1 MTATLFASPLLF
13 WLLEQR
19 LPLQRVPIA
28 IVITTLFGLGGYL
41 SRGVSKS
48 GAIAG
53 GFLGLV
59 LYVSAGAPA
68 FLTLFGVFSLTW
80 ITTRIGYVRK
90 AAMGLAENRKGRG
103 ARQVLANVAAAA
115 GFALVGLFVPS
126 LQIASAAALAEA
138 AADTAS
144 SECGEALARR
154 AYLIT
159 SLRRVDIG
167 TDGGI
172 SLPGTLAG
180 FVASFFIAALA
191 STAGWI
197 PNRHVSV
204 IAAAGF
210 LGTLFDSLLGAT
222 LERRG
227 AIGNN
232 GVNFAS
238 TVAAGIIAVLLNLT
252 TS

>member
-1 MTATLFASPLLF
+1 MIATLLASLLLL
-13 WLLEQR
+13 WLLDQR

-28 IVITTLFGLGGYL
+28 IVIATLFGLGGYL
-41 SRGVSKS
+41 SRGVTKS

-53 GFLGLV
+53 GILAFL
-59 LYVSAGAPA
+59 LYVSAGPPA
-68 FLTLFGVFSLTW
+68 FVTLFGVFILTW

-90 AAMGLAENRKGRG
+90 AAMGLAENQKGRG
-103 ARQVLANVAAAA
+103 AQQVFANVGAAA
-115 GFALVGLFVPS
+115 GFALAGLFAPV

-159 SLRRVDIG
+159 SLRRVDVG

-180 FVASFFIAALA
+180 IVASFLVAMLA
-191 STAGWI
+191 SAAGWI
-197 PNRHVSV
+197 SNRHLSV

-210 LGTLFDSLLGAT
+210 FGTLFDSFLGAT

-227 AIGNN
+227 MIGNN

-238 TVAAGIIAVLLNLT
+238 TVVAGIIALLLNLT
-252 TS
+252 IS